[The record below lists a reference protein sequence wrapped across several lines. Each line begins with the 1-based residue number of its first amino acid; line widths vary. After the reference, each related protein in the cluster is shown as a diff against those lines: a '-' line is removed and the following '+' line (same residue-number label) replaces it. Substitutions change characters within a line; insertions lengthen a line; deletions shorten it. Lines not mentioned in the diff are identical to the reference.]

1 MEKEKSQ
8 FNRNSLTYNYLIMS
22 ISKTDKHNKNIS
34 DTVKFIENINPIESN
49 KGAVELLD
57 DFREKRLDYLFS
69 RNS

>member
-8 FNRNSLTYNYLIMS
+8 FNRNSLTYNYLIMT
-22 ISKTDKHNKNIS
+22 IPKTNKHNKNIS
-34 DTVKFIENINPIESN
+34 DAIKFIENITPIESN

-57 DFREKRLDYLFS
+57 DFKEQRLDYLFS